1 MCIRDRYSGLGSKD
15 QPANPQEI
23 RVRDRTARSSC
34 TAAGSRVSEP
44 RTTAE
49 LEKALAQALV
59 DLKAATEARRRLPA
73 RSPDLLQ
80 AVRVEREVMER
91 IERLIVLLRD
101 RD

>member
-1 MCIRDRYSGLGSKD
+1 M
-15 QPANPQEI
+15 
-23 RVRDRTARSSC
+23 
-34 TAAGSRVSEP
+34 SEP

-91 IERLIVLLRD
+91 IQRLIVLLGRD

>member
-1 MCIRDRYSGLGSKD
+1 
-15 QPANPQEI
+15 
-23 RVRDRTARSSC
+23 
-34 TAAGSRVSEP
+34 VSEP

-59 DLKAATEARRRLPA
+59 DLKAATRSRRRLPA

-80 AVRVEREVMER
+80 AVRTEREVMER
-91 IERLIVLLRD
+91 IQGLIVLLTRD

>member
-1 MCIRDRYSGLGSKD
+1 
-15 QPANPQEI
+15 
-23 RVRDRTARSSC
+23 
-34 TAAGSRVSEP
+34 VSEP

>member
-1 MCIRDRYSGLGSKD
+1 M
-15 QPANPQEI
+15 
-23 RVRDRTARSSC
+23 
-34 TAAGSRVSEP
+34 SEP

>member
-1 MCIRDRYSGLGSKD
+1 M
-15 QPANPQEI
+15 
-23 RVRDRTARSSC
+23 
-34 TAAGSRVSEP
+34 SEP

-80 AVRVEREVMER
+80 AVRVEREVMEH

>member
-1 MCIRDRYSGLGSKD
+1 M
-15 QPANPQEI
+15 
-23 RVRDRTARSSC
+23 
-34 TAAGSRVSEP
+34 SEP
-44 RTTAE
+44 RTTAG